1 MGKASSILE
10 RKGREVYTI
19 GPQEKVIDAIRL
31 MVDKNVG
38 SLLVMDGSEI
48 LGILTERDYLS
59 RVVLQG
65 RTSRET
71 PVSEIM
77 TGAEKIV
84 FVDPDASVEECMA
97 VMTEKRVRHLP
108 VMDNGKLAGV
118 ISIGDLV
125 RQISRDRKAQVQ
137 YLTDYIVGKYP
148 A

>member
-1 MGKASSILE
+1 MGKVASILE
-10 RKGREVYTI
+10 RKGTEVFTV
-19 GPQEKVIDAIRL
+19 GPQEKVIDAIRQ
-31 MVDKNVG
+31 MVDKNIG
-38 SLLVMDGSEI
+38 SLLVMDGDEI

-71 PVSEIM
+71 PVTEIM
-77 TGAEKIV
+77 TSADKIV
-84 FVDPDASVEECMA
+84 FVGPDASVEECMA

-108 VMDNGKLAGV
+108 VIEDGRLAGMV
-118 ISIGDLV
+118 SIGDLV